1 MTETDNKAL
10 SRGISRDMSAEA
22 ISRRLR
28 IASDLHDVATML
40 GKAKRVG
47 RVEPIDGAELQ
58 RSTPHEN
65 VLADPASAGE
75 VADSA

>member
-10 SRGISRDMSAEA
+10 SRGISHDMSAEA
-22 ISRRLR
+22 ILRRLR
-28 IASDLHDVATML
+28 IASDLYDVAKLL

-47 RVEPIDGAELQ
+47 RVEPIDRDEPQ
-58 RSTPHEN
+58 RSTPHAN
-65 VLADPASAGE
+65 VPADSASAGE

>member
-28 IASDLHDVATML
+28 IASDLYDIAKIL
-40 GKAKRVG
+40 GKTKRVG
-47 RVEPIDGAELQ
+47 RVEPTERDEPQ
-58 RSTPHEN
+58 RSTHHAN
-65 VLADPASAGE
+65 VLADGASAGE